1 MDPNY
6 QVDETF
12 AKTVTGIEELR
23 AKYRGNDGMD
33 WKEWRRT
40 LVSAAQAG
48 AQLERRVNGLAMEF
62 AKAARAAVVADIDIR
77 VKQLEWEQKQRWGF
91 KGWMYGIASGVI
103 VGLIIVFV
111 DHRLK

>member
-23 AKYRGNDGMD
+23 KKYRRDDEMD
-33 WKEWRRT
+33 WREWRRT

-48 AQLERRVNGLAMEF
+48 AKLERDFNSLRMEV
-62 AKAARAAVVADIDIR
+62 AKAARSETVAGLIQRIEFLEYVNKTRFGISTWVWGVVS
-77 VKQLEWEQKQRWGF
+77 
-91 KGWMYGIASGVI
+91 GII
-103 VGLIIVFV
+103 VGVAIVIAGK
-111 DHRLK
+111 HI

>member
-23 AKYRGNDGMD
+23 AKYRGNDEMD
-33 WKEWRRT
+33 WKEWKRT

-62 AKAARAAVVADIDIR
+62 AKAARAEAVAGLVTRIE
-77 VKQLEWEQKQRWGF
+77 KLEWKEEGRWNV
-91 KGWMYGIASGVI
+91 KSWMYGVGSGLV
-103 VGLIIVFV
+103 VVFA
-111 DHRLK
+111 DHLLNRLK